1 VALAFEKPIEDLEV
15 KVREMRTYATEQQV
29 DLGEEIALLEQ
40 RLERLKR
47 ETFEHLTRW
56 QRVQVA
62 RAPGRPTALDHVA
75 GLVEGF
81 VELHGD
87 RALGDDPALVAGLG
101 RIGGH
106 GAIVLAQQKG
116 RDTKE
121 NIFRNF
127 GMAHPSGYR
136 KAMRMMDLAD
146 KFGLPVVALIDT
158 PGAYPGIAAE
168 EQGQAWVIAESIRR
182 MSRLRV
188 PAVAVVVGEGG
199 SGGALAVGVANRVLI
214 LENAVYSVISPE
226 SCAAIRWRDA
236 AEAPRAAEA
245 LKLTAATCS
254 SRAWST
260 RSCASRSAGPTRT
273 RPLPSP
279 RPRRPCGRP
288 WPSSANSAPRNCW
301 TSGPALPSDGA
312 RARSERLTQ
321 GFEAPRRTARGAEH
335 GRAGHQHVG
344 PGRAARAALATSIPP
359 STWSRQ
365 PGRRASIQ
373 RRTVRSRSSLPPGS
387 LAPEARD
394 RPT

>member
-1 VALAFEKPIEDLEV
+1 VSLAFEKPIEDLEV
-15 KVREMRTYATEQQV
+15 KVREMRTYALEQQV

-75 GLVEGF
+75 AMVDGF
-81 VELHGD
+81 MELHGD

-101 RIGGH
+101 RIDGNGVV
-106 GAIVLAQQKG
+106 VLAQQKG

-146 KFGLPVVALIDT
+146 KFGLPVVTLIDT

-188 PAVAVVVGEGG
+188 PAVAVIVGEGG

-245 LKLTAATCS
+245 LKLTAIDLLEQGVVDEIVREPVGGAHKDPAT
-254 SRAWST
+254 AV
-260 RSCASRSAGPTRT
+260 AA
-273 RPLPSP
+273 
-279 RPRRPCGRP
+279 
-288 WPSSANSAPRNCW
+288 
-301 TSGPALPSDGA
+301 
-312 RARSERLTQ
+312 
-321 GFEAPRRTARGAEH
+321 TA
-335 GRAGHQHVG
+335 
-344 PGRAARAALATSIPP
+344 AAVRVALAD
-359 STWSRQ
+359 
-365 PGRRASIQ
+365 
-373 RRTVRSRSSLPPGS
+373 L
-387 LAPEARD
+387 RD
-394 RPT
+394 RAPADLVAQRAQRFRQMGRVLEASA